1 MTFKPYT
8 PAIRM
13 QRTAI
18 LRKAAAW
25 YDEVGQE
32 FGVTQD
38 EIYLALLDFA
48 SLSLRMNGQKPKVD
62 FQWVK
67 STDDSETIRA
77 KFVAYLNTATT
88 DPVWELERDMRE
100 FDTPADPDTAPEPPN
115 DPEA

>member
-1 MTFKPYT
+1 MAFKPYT
-8 PAIRM
+8 PAVRM

-18 LRKAAAW
+18 LRRSKEW
-25 YDEVGQE
+25 YEEVAQE
-32 FGVTQD
+32 FGVTDD

-77 KFVAYLNTATT
+77 KFIAYLNTETT
-88 DPVWELERDMRE
+88 QPVWELESEMRA
-100 FDTPADPDTAPEPPN
+100 FDAPVNPDIAPETPS

>member
-1 MTFKPYT
+1 MAFKPYT
-8 PAIRM
+8 PAVRM

-18 LRKAAAW
+18 MRKAASW
-25 YDEVGQE
+25 YEEVGKE

-67 STDDSETIRA
+67 STDDSETIRT
-77 KFVAYLNTATT
+77 KFVGYLNTETT
-88 DPVWELERDMRE
+88 QPVWELEQAMQA
-100 FDTPADPDTAPEPPN
+100 FDAPANPDTAPEPSS